1 MTAPPSNRLQLS
13 QEGLKTAAC
22 ASMLLDHFGAIV
34 VLAAIRA
41 AVSSGNHTGILP
53 DVYELLRTVG
63 RLAFPIYCFLLSEGA
78 AHTRN
83 SGRYASRLVIA
94 VLLSE
99 LPFDLALHNSF
110 SWQNQSVMVTLLLGF
125 LALQCMKKC
134 SRLIGKLL
142 VVLPFALTADF
153 LNTDYGANGVILITL
168 FHLTRNLPRKHLW
181 QALGMWFLFS
191 PNHLM
196 VLNWLSGVPVTTQEL
211 AVFAI
216 IPISLYSGE
225 KKSSSKLLQWGFY
238 LFYPLHLALL
248 WLVKG
253 LLFA

>member
-83 SGRYASRLVIA
+83 SGRYALRLVIA

-153 LNTDYGANGVILITL
+153 LNTDYGANGVVLIAL
-168 FHLTRNLPRKHLW
+168 FHLTRNLPWKHLW

-196 VLNWLSGVPVTTQEL
+196 VLNWLSGVPVTTPEL
-211 AVFAI
+211 AVLAMV
-216 IPISLYSGE
+216 PISLYSGE
-225 KKSSSKLLQWGFY
+225 KKSSSILLQWGFY
-238 LFYPLHLALL
+238 LFYPVHLLMLYLISAI
-248 WLVKG
+248 
-253 LLFA
+253 